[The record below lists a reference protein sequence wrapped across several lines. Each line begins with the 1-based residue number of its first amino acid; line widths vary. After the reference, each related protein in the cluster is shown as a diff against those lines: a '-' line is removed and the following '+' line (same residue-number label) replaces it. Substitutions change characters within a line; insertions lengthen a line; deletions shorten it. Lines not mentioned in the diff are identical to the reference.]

1 VQYDDV
7 IKQIKSMADPKAV
20 EGMARFGI
28 NPKNNYGVSVC
39 QARNLAKQI
48 GKDYRLARK
57 LWASGIHDARLLATM
72 VGEPYKLTE
81 KEMDRW
87 VKAFDSWDIC
97 DQCCSNLF
105 DKTPFTHAKAA
116 EWSARAEEFVKRA
129 GFAMMA
135 CLAVHDKQASDKAF
149 ERFFPI
155 IKREATDGRNYVRKA
170 VNWTLRQ
177 IGKRNLTLNK
187 KAVAAAKAI
196 RKIDSKA
203 ARWVASDALR
213 ELTSEKAQARLK
225 SKRR

>member
-7 IKQIKSMADPKAV
+7 IEQIKSMADPKAV

-28 NPKNNYGVSVC
+28 NPKNNYGVSVP
-39 QARNLAKQI
+39 QARKLAKEI
-48 GKDYRLARK
+48 GKDHKLARK
-57 LWASGIHDARLLATM
+57 LWASGVHDARLLATM
-72 VGEPYKLTE
+72 VGEPDKLTE

-105 DKTPFTHAKAA
+105 DKTPFAHAKAA
-116 EWSARAEEFVKRA
+116 EWSARGEEFFKRA

-135 CLAVHDKQASDKAF
+135 CLAVHDKQAGDKAF

-155 IKREATDGRNYVRKA
+155 IKREARDGRNYVRKA
-170 VNWTLRQ
+170 VNWALRQ
-177 IGKRNLTLNK
+177 IGKRNLALNK

-196 RKIDSKA
+196 QKIDSKA
-203 ARWVASDALR
+203 ARWIALDALR

-225 SKRR
+225 SKKR